1 MSEVLK
7 HESAHTESHL
17 SDDISI
23 TYALL
28 HTAQQTLTDL
38 DKSVN
43 ELAKLVEGLKS
54 QSAKI
59 AEKPLQRI

>member
-7 HESAHTESHL
+7 HESQSMESHI
-17 SDDISI
+17 SDDIRI

-38 DKSVN
+38 DKSVG
-43 ELAKLVEGLKS
+43 ELAKLVEGLKT
-54 QSAKI
+54 QSVKI
-59 AEKPLQRI
+59 AGKTL